1 MEFNRRLCLAGGREV
16 HDVVVKSIQDLA
28 KAFSLY
34 DVEMLVRREELLQFA
49 QTAITRLKG
58 TGDIARKP
66 YVKKH
71 TFSDARNKRTSY
83 TYSVVLQIE
92 VSFTEETIVV
102 ISGYNRDSCSEKKNE
117 ALTFRL
123 ATSNEVS
130 QIEKELGAEIS
141 ELEKQRDKIEAELR
155 EVISFIVKSKFLTL
169 NTWFLLAPPSDIA
182 LVSLLSGW
190 ACKGRP
196 REICLSSSTTG
207 CCPARAFLE
216 SSNGC
221 NPPCCAMTFLEIC
234 LSSGTTGLGRSSSG
248 GILSSITYG
257 PNEIASSVLA
267 SLTSQSKKNKGN
279 FNRVHLDKDKVLSIC
294 FIDTQ
299 VLKQLNLPLQLSLC
313 DDKGDIKK
321 TKTPWEVIPIG
332 HKIRTPVPLFKELM
346 KWSFFGIN
354 FAGSQADRAD
364 WAVKE
369 EAEAKKVTEKLKN
382 TKISEKSGK
391 KEKGQ
396 KSGVGEKA
404 KTKGAVVEK
413 EVTKGE
419 DSFPLL
425 TKIT

>member
-1 MEFNRRLCLAGGREV
+1 MGILCLAGGREV

-49 QTAITRLKG
+49 QTAITGLKE
-58 TGDIARKP
+58 TGDIARYGDTIETHAQRVDILK
-66 YVKKH
+66 VLVESLHNSASKTKM
-71 TFSDARNKRTSY
+71 RT
-83 TYSVVLQIE
+83 LDRE
-92 VSFTEETIVV
+92 
-102 ISGYNRDSCSEKKNE
+102 KNE
-117 ALTFRL
+117 ALTFRV
-123 ATSNEVS
+123 ARSNEVS

-155 EVISFIVKSKFLTL
+155 EVIFIVKSKFLTL

-182 LVSLLSGW
+182 LVTLLSGW

-196 REICLSSSTTG
+196 REICLSSSTKG
-207 CCPARAFLE
+207 CCHARAFLE

-221 NPPCCAMTFLEIC
+221 NPPCCAMAFLEIC

-257 PNEIASSVLA
+257 ANEIASSALA
-267 SLTSQSKKNKGN
+267 SITSQSKKNKGN
-279 FNRVHLDKDKVLSIC
+279 FNRV
-294 FIDTQ
+294 
-299 VLKQLNLPLQLSLC
+299 LKQLNFPLQLSLC

-321 TKTPWEVIPIG
+321 AKTPSEFIPIG
-332 HKIRTPVPLFKELM
+332 HKIGTPVPLFKELM
-346 KWSFFGIN
+346 KWSFSGIN
-354 FAGSQADRAD
+354 FAGSQADRVD
-364 WAVKE
+364 WAFKE
-369 EAEAKKVTEKLKN
+369 EAEAKKLTEKLKN
-382 TKISEKSGK
+382 TKISDKSGK
-391 KEKGQ
+391 KEKGE